1 MNGSHVRFQKWLFKI
16 LVEIIYLQ
24 SSSWPAEQAMIKMDK
39 AWFCLVNYVVFD
51 WGFPTL
57 CLSMLYLDSDE
68 WWWMYLKIDT
78 TRYYLMEVALIIQ
91 RLPLRPTFSPS
102 SPTALPWTTHQKRPK
117 CPNPSQP
124 HDTQNPSPTASE
136 IPHCTYLQT
145 NFSGT
150 INLRTNVVCSK

>member
-78 TRYYLMEVALIIQ
+78 TRYYLSWKWLLSSNDCLFA
-91 RLPLRPTFSPS
+91 PLFLHPVLLLYHERRIRNDRSVPT
-102 SPTALPWTTHQKRPK
+102 R
-117 CPNPSQP
+117 PNPMTPKIRRQP
-124 HDTQNPSPTASE
+124 QVKFHTA
-136 IPHCTYLQT
+136 HTYRLI
-145 NFSGT
+145 F
-150 INLRTNVVCSK
+150 LAP